1 MAKHDPDLDRL
12 LRAAAPPQPDAE
24 SAEMPFGFDTRV
36 VALARQKRGAGE
48 PNGGRKLARFL
59 RRVALVSVVV
69 TAFASSAAYWQM
81 SENQEIGEPTA
92 NAYAI
97 ADNAIEAE
105 LFE

>member
-12 LRAAAPPQPDAE
+12 LRAAAARPDAE
-24 SAEMPFGFDTRV
+24 PASIPFGFETRV
-36 VALARQKRGAGE
+36 VALARENRGGRE
-48 PNGGRKLARFL
+48 MNGGRELKRFL

-81 SENQEIGEPTA
+81 SEIEEIGEPIS

-97 ADNAIEAE
+97 ADNAIESQ
-105 LFE
+105 FFQ